1 MNEPYRELFV
11 WAVVFRRMPLAMI
24 FWRECPDPVGSALV
38 ARLMLKSLADE
49 ARSAGKLRLAGKLVA
64 NAGLVIFC

>member
-1 MNEPYRELFV
+1 
-11 WAVVFRRMPLAMI
+11 MPLAMI